1 MLKLDDMNAVE
12 NEIQKEVDNS
22 TKLLNAKQKKLED
35 LKEAFVKA

>member
-35 LKEAFVKA
+35 LKDAFVKA